1 MTRKAMNDMK
11 TADKVLY
18 ICNREKCE
26 HCTAS
31 EGMCQHTSD
40 VKYAANFVKV
50 DDNVYMETEVAR
62 LVPLNGV
69 DAPTVEQEVYM
80 TGEDCDLYMRGY
92 NQARK
97 DFERPQGDWL
107 EHGNH
112 IECDQCHV
120 WFLKDHLIRKSFCP
134 NCGAE
139 KDCTK
144 LHIESC

>member
-1 MTRKAMNDMK
+1 MTRKEMNDMK

-50 DDNVYMETEVAR
+50 DDDVYMETEVAR
-62 LVPLNGV
+62 LVTLNG
-69 DAPTVEQEVYM
+69 Y
-80 TGEDCDLYMRGY
+80 
-92 NQARK
+92 
-97 DFERPQGDWL
+97 ERPQGEWEESHICSCGKILQMRMDVI
-107 EHGNH
+107 EHKCKNCGRWSIKWERTIPDN
-112 IECDQCHV
+112 
-120 WFLKDHLIRKSFCP
+120 FCP

-139 KDCTK
+139 MKSFKDCTE
-144 LHIESC
+144 LHKES